1 MSHVLRASTPN
12 ILRSSYPLFSTPTLM
27 SESKSKKSPPP
38 SKLSTPLTTA
48 TRRGMSDDI
57 HSDRLLAYKPIVT
70 PKVKP
75 GPVRLNTKGKP
86 PSGRNVGKLADLL
99 KMPIDVFC
107 EVRNWGSVCTRLILV
122 TQIVSYLH
130 PLDILQLA
138 RVSLKVRAILMSRNS
153 AHVWIIARRTI
164 GMPECPPDLSEPQ
177 YASLVFEHTCFVS
190 DRLP

>member
-1 MSHVLRASTPN
+1 
-12 ILRSSYPLFSTPTLM
+12 M

-107 EVRNWGSVCTRLILV
+107 EVRNWGLGLYMANSCGADRFVSSSVG
-122 TQIVSYLH
+122 H
-130 PLDILQLA
+130 PSTCS
-138 RVSLKVRAILMSRNS
+138 RVSEGSHHFNVEKLGPCLGHREAGD
-153 AHVWIIARRTI
+153 WYAR
-164 GMPECPPDLSEPQ
+164 MP
-177 YASLVFEHTCFVS
+177 A
-190 DRLP
+190 